1 MIPESKHQKRL
12 SLKSLAQKK
21 LKTYNILLTIKKMDY
36 FQLYNIPLSFKPDK
50 TLVKKKFYELSKA
63 FHPDFFANESEE
75 KQQEILEKS
84 TLNNKAFQ
92 TLSNPDKV
100 LAYILE
106 LKGELADGEKYQ
118 LPQYFLLEMMEVNE
132 ALMELEF
139 DANEQQ
145 IKEAN
150 DKVKALEDALDLEL
164 NLQTE
169 AFTNAI
175 ESDQNQILKQ
185 TKDIWYRKKYLL
197 RIRDS
202 INKFATR

>member
-1 MIPESKHQKRL
+1 
-12 SLKSLAQKK
+12 
-21 LKTYNILLTIKKMDY
+21 MDY

-106 LKGELADGEKYQ
+106 LKGELIEGEKYQ
-118 LPQYFLLEMMEVNE
+118 LPQDFLLEMMEVNE
-132 ALMELEF
+132 ALIELEF
-139 DANEQQ
+139 DANEHQ
-145 IKEAN
+145 IKVAS

-169 AFTNAI
+169 AFTNVL
-175 ESDQNQILKQ
+175 ESDQNHILKQ
-185 TKDIWYRKKYLL
+185 IKNIWYRKKYLL
-197 RIRDS
+197 RIRES

>member
-1 MIPESKHQKRL
+1 
-12 SLKSLAQKK
+12 
-21 LKTYNILLTIKKMDY
+21 MDY

-63 FHPDFFANESEE
+63 FHPDFFANESQE

-84 TLNNKAFQ
+84 TSNNKAFQ

-106 LKGELADGEKYQ
+106 LKGEVAEGEKYH
-118 LPQYFLLEMMEVNE
+118 LPQDFLLEMMEVNE

-145 IKEAN
+145 INEAS
-150 DKVKALEDALDLEL
+150 DKVKALEDSLDLDL

-175 ESDQNQILKQ
+175 ESDQNLILKQ

>member
-1 MIPESKHQKRL
+1 
-12 SLKSLAQKK
+12 
-21 LKTYNILLTIKKMDY
+21 
-36 FQLYNIPLSFKPDK
+36 
-50 TLVKKKFYELSKA
+50 
-63 FHPDFFANESEE
+63 
-75 KQQEILEKS
+75 
-84 TLNNKAFQ
+84 
-92 TLSNPDKV
+92 
-100 LAYILE
+100 
-106 LKGELADGEKYQ
+106 
-118 LPQYFLLEMMEVNE
+118 MEVNE